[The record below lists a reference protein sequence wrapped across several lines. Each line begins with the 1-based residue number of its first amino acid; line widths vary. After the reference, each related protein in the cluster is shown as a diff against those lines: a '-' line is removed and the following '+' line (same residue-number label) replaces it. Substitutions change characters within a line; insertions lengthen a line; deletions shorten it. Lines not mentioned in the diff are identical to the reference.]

1 MDSPDST
8 DNDYKAYRPPPSKP
22 LAAMGSF
29 KLKLVLWFALLALL
43 PLAVAFYGYDTLAR
57 RSETRRVDAALQ
69 AGLRGAVAGYGA
81 RLDAAARSATALAAD
96 PVLQR
101 ALRGGDTATVRRVL
115 SRVPDAHL
123 GAGPGSTA
131 VVDGGR
137 VLGRIAVSVPI
148 NDRLLRPLGGALEQG
163 DRLVGV
169 RNGRIVAGGS
179 GALAVGPRGA
189 ARVRVGGV
197 EYRALQTAD
206 LHVPPGF
213 SLVALAPQRGIDQ
226 AAMASERRVIVA
238 LLGSLLLFGA
248 VTYLLG
254 RSITQTLRRFADA
267 ANAIAFGRLGERV
280 EVRGSDEFAELGNA
294 FNRMAA
300 QLEQRLAEL
309 ETERSRVRDATA
321 RFGEAMVATHDPA
334 QLVRVVVESAVE
346 ATGAVGGVVLGPTG
360 ELARAGDPDAASD
373 RIAFPLRVGAS
384 DFGSL
389 VLSAESFDAEQ
400 VETAASLAAQVVVA
414 LENAR
419 LHRIVERQALVDSL
433 TGLANRRSFED
444 TLRSEL
450 ARAARFRDSVCVVFA
465 DLDDFK
471 QVNDQHGHAAGD
483 EVLKAFAAAL
493 QTTVRESDVAGRWGG
508 EEFALVLPGTE
519 ADGGARLAERARAAI
534 ESRTLRMPN
543 GEELTVTASFGVA
556 AYPESHELG
565 ELLAAADSAL
575 YAAKR
580 EGKNR
585 VVISA
590 ESLQNRI
597 V

>member
-1 MDSPDST
+1 
-8 DNDYKAYRPPPSKP
+8 
-22 LAAMGSF
+22 MGSF
-29 KLKLVLWFALLALL
+29 KLKLVVWFALLALL

-57 RSETRRVDAALQ
+57 RSETRRVDAALE

-81 RLDAAARSATALAAD
+81 KLDAAARSATALATD

-101 ALRGGDTATVRRVL
+101 ALRGGDTATVRREL
-115 SRVPDAHL
+115 ARVPNAHL
-123 GAGPGSTA
+123 GGGPGSVA
-131 VVDGGR
+131 VLDRGR
-137 VLGRIAVSVPI
+137 VLGRISVSVPV
-148 NDRLLRPLGGALEQG
+148 DSRLLVPLRGALEQG
-163 DRLVGV
+163 DKLLGV
-169 RNGRIVAGGS
+169 QDGRIVAGGS
-179 GALAVGPRGA
+179 GPLVLGPGKA

-197 EYRALQTAD
+197 EYRALQTSD

-213 SLVALAPQRGIDQ
+213 ALVALAPQHAIDQ
-226 AAMASERRVIVA
+226 AAMGSERRIVIA

-254 RSITQTLRRFADA
+254 RSITRTLRHFADA

-309 ETERSRVRDATA
+309 ETERSRVRDATT

-346 ATGAVGGVVLGPTG
+346 ATGAAGGVVIGPEG
-360 ELARAGDPDAASD
+360 ELARTGDPDIAGE

-389 VLSAESFDAEQ
+389 VLSAESFDADQ
-400 VETAASLAAQVVVA
+400 VEMAASLAAQVVVA

-450 ARAARFRDSVCVVFA
+450 ARAARFSDSVCVVFA

-471 QVNDQHGHAAGD
+471 RVNDRHGHAAGD
-483 EVLKAFAAAL
+483 EVLKAFASAL
-493 QTTVRESDVAGRWGG
+493 QRTVRESDVAGRWGG
-508 EEFALVLPGTE
+508 EEFALVLPGTDV
-519 ADGGARLAERARAAI
+519 DGGARLAERARAAI
-534 ESRTLRMPN
+534 ESREIPMPN
-543 GEELTVTASFGVA
+543 GELLTVTASFGVA
-556 AYPESHELG
+556 SYPESHELG

-585 VVISA
+585 VVTSA
-590 ESLQNRI
+590 ESLENKI